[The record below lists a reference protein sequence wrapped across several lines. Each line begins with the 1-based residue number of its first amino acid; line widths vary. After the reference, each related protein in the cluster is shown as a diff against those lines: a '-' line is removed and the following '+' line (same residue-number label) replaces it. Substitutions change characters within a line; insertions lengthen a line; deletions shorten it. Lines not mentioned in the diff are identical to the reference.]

1 MIQTIM
7 EMLMK
12 QTISDFQNQNII
24 KNCNELK
31 EKQVSRQ
38 RTKYFRLFLKV

>member
-31 EKQVSRQ
+31 EK
-38 RTKYFRLFLKV
+38 